1 MNKVFLI
8 GRLGKDVEFR
18 YSQSGSPFG
27 NFSIAVDASYNK
39 DGQKVEKT
47 YWFDVSCFGQ
57 TAELAA
63 NFLHKGSKV
72 LVEGNLE
79 VQEWPDRETGQNR
92 SKVTVRA
99 QRLEFLSPKSEN
111 TGGGSNYDGGQNA
124 PHQNSGQGQY
134 GGQSRNQNQ
143 NQAPRQNQNQSQSQS
158 RTNAQSGQ
166 WDRNGGGNQG
176 GGNQSWNGN
185 QNQGYGNHAE
195 DLGPAFPSEAA
206 GMDDVP
212 F

>member
-1 MNKVFLI
+1 MNKVFLT
-8 GRLGKDVEFR
+8 GRLGKDVELR

-79 VQEWPDRETGQNR
+79 VQEWQDRETGQNR

-99 QRLEFLSPKSEN
+99 QRLEFLSPRNEN
-111 TGGGSNYDGGQNA
+111 TGGGNYDGGQNA

-134 GGQSRNQNQ
+134 NGQPNRNQS
-143 NQAPRQNQNQSQSQS
+143 QNQSQNQYQNSN
-158 RTNAQSGQ
+158 NAQNGQ

-176 GGNQSWNGN
+176 GGNQNWNGN